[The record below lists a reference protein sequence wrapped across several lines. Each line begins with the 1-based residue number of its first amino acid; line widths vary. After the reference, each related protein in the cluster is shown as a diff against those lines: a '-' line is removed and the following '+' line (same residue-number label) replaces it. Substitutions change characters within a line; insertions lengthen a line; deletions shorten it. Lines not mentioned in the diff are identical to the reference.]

1 MPICRITHAGFL
13 FRKLRHAH
21 TLAAF
26 KLSRPT
32 FHGGERHKDLL
43 VAVVLIVVAAAAA
56 AAAAAA
62 SAAAAA
68 AADADADADAD
79 AAAAIAT
86 SHLVAKEAEN
96 QIVVVGKSNR
106 ISAIAEPASML
117 KVFIACQEASSGRR
131 TRTLSLTWRY
141 QRKRV

>member
-1 MPICRITHAGFL
+1 MPPSNFH
-13 FRKLRHAH
+13 
-21 TLAAF
+21 
-26 KLSRPT
+26 RPT

-43 VAVVLIVVAAAAA
+43 VVVVLIVVASAAAF
-56 AAAAAA
+56 
-62 SAAAAA
+62 AAA

-96 QIVVVGKSNR
+96 QIVVVGKSDR